1 MAELNLWLIKSPS
14 LPPVKITVDDDV
26 SIFKLKDKLLA
37 HFDVPAAYQIICL
50 RTGKILSDEADPIS
64 FSTRDGDSFMVR
76 QIPDTANTE
85 IKNMAAA
92 ETTEIPDIRES
103 IFPKKLAST
112 FSITGIR
119 PYSLNFFREYPV
131 LAINIRYGTV
141 GLARTRSGL
150 REDRSTGFWFGEK
163 TIYAKDTFFLIADQ
177 GEFRWISQSTSILFT
192 PDSKGSQPEVE
203 HKKSIRYSLNKDEK
217 ESRNMIYP
225 VRAFSITGISMD
237 GFDPAKAYPVL
248 GIDMDQYIP
257 ENQQPEENVTREP
270 QSQAMAFFL
279 VGDNNGEF
287 AWIAEDECRLFPLDG

>member
-14 LPPVKITVDDDV
+14 LPPLKITVDDAV
-26 SIFKLKDKLLA
+26 STFELKERLLA
-37 HFDVPAAYQIICL
+37 RFDPPAAYQVICL

-76 QIPDTANTE
+76 QIQDTANPE
-85 IKNMAAA
+85 INKTAGVEM
-92 ETTEIPDIRES
+92 TEIPDTRES
-103 IFPKKLAST
+103 VSPNKVAST
-112 FSITGIR
+112 FSITGIS
-119 PYSLNFFREYPV
+119 PYSLNFSREYPV
-131 LAINIRYGTV
+131 LAINIRYRTIGR
-141 GLARTRSGL
+141 ARTRSGL
-150 REDRSTGFWFGEK
+150 REDGSTGFWSGEK
-163 TIYAKDTFFLIADQ
+163 TIYAKETLFLIADE
-177 GEFRWISQSTSILFT
+177 GKFRWISQSKSSLFA
-192 PDSKGSQPEVE
+192 PDLVGFYAEVE

-237 GFDPAKAYPVL
+237 GFDPEKAYPVL

-257 ENQQPEENVTREP
+257 ENQEQEENVTREP
-270 QSQAMAFFL
+270 QSQTMAFFL